1 MSTLHF
7 LNDDGTECK
16 VSDASSPA
24 GGLKTAAKRY
34 TNGQANPE
42 GLTLFFAHCIGTH
55 KEHWEPVIDKLF
67 SILNSNSKH
76 PRQRIRE
83 AWAFDW
89 QNHGDSAVVN
99 EEKLN
104 DRPEGISVY
113 EWSAAIRNF
122 VHSPRMKGHRIVPL
136 GHSAGAGTMMLLTL
150 EIPLSEI
157 PYVALVLIEA
167 TMITREHFYE
177 SFDARIE
184 TMEFTIN
191 ATLGRR
197 DTWPSKEF
205 AFEWMSK
212 RFPWQFWDQ
221 RIVRIMADYGLKD
234 TSTGE
239 VQLKCTKEQEATLY
253 PDVDPHFEAMDE
265 LARVCQTLP
274 VHAVWGETEDIVYA
288 SRFLVGHILILEQS
302 GRNTGC
308 DR

>member
-1 MSTLHF
+1 MSSSSIFSLTSTLHF
-7 LNDDGTECK
+7 FNNDGTEYDI
-16 VSDASSPA
+16 SDATSPAA

-34 TNGQANPE
+34 YTHGQTNPE
-42 GLTLFFAHCIGTH
+42 GLTLLFAHCIGTH

-67 SILNSNSKH
+67 NSNS
-76 PRQRIRE
+76 RQRIRE
-83 AWAFDW
+83 AWTFDW
-89 QNHGDSAVVN
+89 QNHGDSAVIN
-99 EEKLN
+99 KEKLK
-104 DRPEGISVY
+104 DRPEAVY

-122 VHSPRMKGHRIVPL
+122 ARSPRMKGHRIVPL
-136 GHSAGAGTMMLLTL
+136 GHSAGAGTMMLLSL
-150 EIPLSEI
+150 GIPLSEI

-184 TMEFTIN
+184 TMEFTVD
-191 ATLGRR
+191 ATLKRR

-265 LARVCQTLP
+265 LTRVCQVLP
-274 VHAVWGETEDIVYA
+274 VHAIWGETEDIVYV
-288 SRFLVGHILILEQS
+288 SRFP
-302 GRNTGC
+302 RN
-308 DR
+308 